1 MHKWLR
7 RTLNLRSQ
15 LESRQT
21 GNASAQLAM
30 LAAGRVNPECLIVV
44 SHWVATNAS
53 LPIVRAA
60 LYRARPLLTIS
71 NSSCLTLFFPQSYI
85 PYIYWL
91 VFSASTHTT
100 KLYVRNLF
108 LLNLSKLYM
117 NEGFFAVVLILHVTS
132 CSILW

>member
-1 MHKWLR
+1 MVETYVELSISVRISADRQCFGTASHAGCWPCKSGMPHSCQSLGGNECVSAHCTR
-7 RTLNLRSQ
+7 RPIPSLSPSNHLQ
-15 LESRQT
+15 L
-21 GNASAQLAM
+21 QL
-30 LAAGRVNPECLIVV
+30 LD
-44 SHWVATNAS
+44 S
-53 LPIVRAA
+53 
-60 LYRARPLLTIS
+60 
-71 NSSCLTLFFPQSYI
+71 FFPQSYI